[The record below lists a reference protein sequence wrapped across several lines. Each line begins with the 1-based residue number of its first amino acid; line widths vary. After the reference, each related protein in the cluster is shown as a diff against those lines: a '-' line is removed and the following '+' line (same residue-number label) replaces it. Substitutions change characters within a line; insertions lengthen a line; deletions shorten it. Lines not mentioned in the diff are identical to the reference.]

1 MKTTTKRFTTGGMTL
16 VAAILLGT
24 GCANGRF
31 KDPADWNKKERG
43 ALIGGVGG
51 AAVGTAVGSQ
61 SGNAGAGAII
71 GGAAGAGAGGVIG
84 NEFDKDED

>member
-1 MKTTTKRFTTGGMTL
+1 MNTTNIRFAARGM
-16 VAAILLGT
+16 ALLAVIVFAT
-24 GCANGRF
+24 ACANGRF

-61 SGNAGAGAII
+61 SGNAGAGAIL
-71 GGAAGAGAGGVIG
+71 GGAAGAGAGGLIG
-84 NEFDKDED
+84 NEFDKDKD